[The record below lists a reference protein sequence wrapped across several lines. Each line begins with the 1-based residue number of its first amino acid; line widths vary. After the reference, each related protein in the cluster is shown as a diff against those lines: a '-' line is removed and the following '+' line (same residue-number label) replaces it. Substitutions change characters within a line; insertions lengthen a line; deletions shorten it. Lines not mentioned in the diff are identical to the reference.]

1 MANSNRGGRHG
12 GGFGSMD
19 PAKQR
24 AISSMGGRAAHQS
37 GHAHEFDSNEARE
50 AGRKGG
56 EAVSRDR
63 AHMAHIGRLGGE
75 ASHGGAR
82 RPAEEADVAVA
93 TGERHADP
101 LMGDLH

>member
-37 GHAHEFDSNEARE
+37 GHAHEFDSEEARE

-63 AHMAHIGRLGGE
+63 VHMAHIGRLGGE
-75 ASHGGAR
+75 ASHGAGKR
-82 RPAEEADVAVA
+82 TPATADVAPSI
-93 TGERHADP
+93 ERRVDP